1 MARNITV
8 DVLRMIF
15 AFVIVFHHIFIGT
28 EYHIHGYLA
37 VDFFFIVSGYMLINT
52 YRRNKEEGKEVST
65 LRFCAHKLMS
75 FLPYLIFAVLVSA
88 LVYGS
93 IAYSDTGRF
102 DRFLE
107 SAWFEIENVFLV
119 SMLGFYRDPLIWYL
133 SAMMIGSAILYFLM
147 SRFGSD
153 IFRYAAPIAA
163 VILFAVIFAESV
175 TVSTP
180 NHFVYG
186 VVKKGLLRGI
196 ADMCLG
202 IFAFEVVEYTK
213 RMQFPQEKIV
223 LGIAEVL
230 CYLVVL
236 VAIFAVSPSDDLQ
249 RRVYDIAVI
258 SLLFVGLTITFSG
271 RSFVYEWLQGNE
283 EIAKRSKE
291 MAVGSLLLYL
301 NHAYIIKAWE
311 YCGSINTAI
320 ESFGVIVLALVMSFV
335 CYHAGKKIRDI
346 LLKAAREVS
355 AE

>member
-15 AFVIVFHHIFIGT
+15 AFVIVFHHIFMYT

-52 YRRNKEEGKEVST
+52 YRRNKGEGREVGT

-133 SAMMIGSAILYFLM
+133 SAMMVGSAILYFLM

-153 IFRYAAPIAA
+153 IFRYAAPVIA
-163 VILFAVIFAESV
+163 VILFAVIFTESV

-196 ADMCLG
+196 ADICLG

-213 RMQFPQEKIV
+213 RMQFPQEKIM
-223 LGIAEVL
+223 LGIAEIL

-236 VAIFAVSPSDDLQ
+236 VAIFAVSPADDLQ

-291 MAVGSLLLYL
+291 IAVGSLLLYL

-311 YCGSINTAI
+311 YCGSINIAI

-335 CYHAGKKIRDI
+335 CYHAGKYIREF
-346 LLKAAREVS
+346 LVRGAKEV
-355 AE
+355 AGE